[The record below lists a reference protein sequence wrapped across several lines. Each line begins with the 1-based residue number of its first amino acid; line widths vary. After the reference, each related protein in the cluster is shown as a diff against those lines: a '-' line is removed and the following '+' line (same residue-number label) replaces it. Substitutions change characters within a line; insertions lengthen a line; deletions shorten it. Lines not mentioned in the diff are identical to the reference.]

1 MAVNA
6 SSRSLSVFFFISIL
20 SVTVL
25 PIYGHL
31 SSESRENLILVT
43 EPGGANT
50 TKGSERSDIIV
61 GNSIVNIVNGK
72 DADDVIMG
80 RQGNDELYGSIGNDI
95 LQGNSGADI
104 L

>member
-1 MAVNA
+1 MTVSAA
-6 SSRSLSVFFFISIL
+6 SRLRSIFIFIAIS
-20 SVTVL
+20 SVTAM
-25 PIYGHL
+25 PTYGH
-31 SSESRENLILVT
+31 SSSDSRENLILVT

-50 TKGSERSDIIV
+50 TKGSDRSDIIV

-95 LQGNSGADI
+95 
-104 L
+104 